1 MSTEHHHVPVAHLLA
16 GISIGILVA
25 GQSRVNGDLGVA
37 VNDGVTAAW
46 ISFAVG
52 TVALIAIVLLRSASR
67 GGARLIRQGLRLRT
81 LKWWELMGGLF
92 GAALV
97 TSQAAVVPLVGV
109 ALFTVALVGGSTA
122 GSLVVDRSGISPG
135 GRREV
140 TPQRLVS
147 AFLATVGVA
156 TAALGDLGGHEVTGL
171 VVISLVAIV
180 GLIGGASTLQGALN
194 GRLRSVAG
202 DTFVATLINFV
213 VGLGA
218 LTVAWLV
225 IHLPNGTSG
234 ISAPPH
240 PWDNPWIW
248 TGGLIGLVFV
258 AITAELVKTVGVLVL
273 GLTNVFGQIVGALL
287 LDLIVPLNGAGISL
301 GLIVGCI
308 ITVLA
313 VFIGAARPRK
323 VRV

>member
-1 MSTEHHHVPVAHLLA
+1 MSTPHHHVSLTHLLA

-46 ISFAVG
+46 LSFAVG
-52 TVALIAIVLLRSASR
+52 TVALIMIVAFRSASHL
-67 GGARLIRQGLRLRT
+67 GAQKIRHGLRLRT
-81 LKWWELMGGLF
+81 LKWWELVGGLF
-92 GAALV
+92 GAILV

-140 TPQRLVS
+140 TAQRFFS
-147 AFLATVGVA
+147 AILATVGVA
-156 TAALGDLGGHEVTGL
+156 IAALGDLGGHEVTGL
-171 VVISLVAIV
+171 VVIALVAIV
-180 GLIGGASTLQGALN
+180 ALIGGASTLQGALN
-194 GRLRSVAG
+194 GRLRSVSG
-202 DTFVATLINFV
+202 DTFIATLINFV
-213 VGLGA
+213 VGLSV
-218 LTVAWLV
+218 LTIAWLA
-225 IHLPNGTSG
+225 IHMPTGVSG
-234 ISAPPH
+234 ITAPPH

-248 TGGLIGLVFV
+248 TGGLIGVVFV

-287 LDLIVPLNGAGISL
+287 LDVIVPLNNAGISL
-301 GLIVGCI
+301 GLIVGCV

-323 VRV
+323 VMT